1 MDNMGIPQMSMDL
14 AQSKVMSAV
23 GTQVLNMS
31 LDNLKQTGEQ
41 LTEMIEEAG
50 AQVMNANHIDLLP

>member
-23 GTQVLNMS
+23 GTQVLSMS

-50 AQVMNANHIDLLP
+50 AQVMNANHIDMLT

>member
-14 AQSKVMSAV
+14 AQNKVMSAV
-23 GTQVLNMS
+23 GTQVLSMS

-41 LTEMIEEAG
+41 LTEMIEDAG
-50 AQVMNANHIDLLP
+50 AQVMNANHIDMLT